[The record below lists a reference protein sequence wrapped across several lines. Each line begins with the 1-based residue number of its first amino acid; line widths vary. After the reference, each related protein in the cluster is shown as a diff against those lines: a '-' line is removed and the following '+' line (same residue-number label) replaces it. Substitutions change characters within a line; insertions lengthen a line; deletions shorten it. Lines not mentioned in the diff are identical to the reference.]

1 MADEIKNIVNKVSEG
16 LNFFDFSFFVSGFL
30 TFIII
35 EYAVNVFN
43 DRYIHFAS
51 FMDYVV
57 AVVFI
62 YISGIISFVS
72 GRFLRTKV
80 RDRLEVDV
88 KPTKWYQVSTFKFI
102 YTNTLIKYNA
112 LAIEGIPK
120 TDPSLAYSQM
130 WIEIHKND
138 NDGKSYRDLYR
149 QWVMQAV
156 CEGLLFSFL
165 LALLFSLILPIYEW
179 RMNDTIPH
187 ISIYVIGLCG
197 SIIGILV
204 CLREAQRYAENQI
217 KEVIISYLL
226 LKGKMSKEK

>member
-1 MADEIKNIVNKVSEG
+1 MTDEIKNIVNKVSEG

-30 TFIII
+30 TFVII
-35 EYAVNVFN
+35 EYAVNVLN
-43 DRYIHFAS
+43 YRYIYFSS

-62 YISGIISFVS
+62 YILGIISFVS
-72 GRFLRTKV
+72 GRFLRTKI
-80 RDRLEVDV
+80 RNRLEVDG

-102 YTNTLIKYNA
+102 YTNTLTQLNVE
-112 LAIEGIPK
+112 AIDGVPR
-120 TDPSLAYSQM
+120 TDSALAYSKM
-130 WIEIHKND
+130 WIEIRKND
-138 NDGKSYRDLYR
+138 KEGKFYRDLYR

-165 LALLFSLILPIYEW
+165 LALLFSIILPIYEW
-179 RMNDTIPH
+179 NSNGNMPH
-187 ISIYVIGLCG
+187 IAIYILGLCG
-197 SIIGILV
+197 SILGILV

-226 LKGKMSKEK
+226 LKNKKPGE

>member
-1 MADEIKNIVNKVSEG
+1 MTDEIKNIVNKVSEG

-30 TFIII
+30 TFVII
-35 EYAVNVFN
+35 EYAVNVLN
-43 DRYIHFAS
+43 YRYIYFSS

-62 YISGIISFVS
+62 YILGIISFVS
-72 GRFLRTKV
+72 GRFLRTKI
-80 RDRLEVDV
+80 RNRLEVDG

-102 YTNTLIKYNA
+102 YTNTLTQLNVE
-112 LAIEGIPK
+112 AIDGVPR
-120 TDPSLAYSQM
+120 TDSALAYSKM
-130 WIEIHKND
+130 WIEIRKND
-138 NDGKSYRDLYR
+138 KEGKFYRDLYR

-165 LALLFSLILPIYEW
+165 LALLFSIILPIYEW
-179 RMNDTIPH
+179 NSNGNMPH
-187 ISIYVIGLCG
+187 IAIYKLGLCG
-197 SIIGILV
+197 SILGILV

-226 LKGKMSKEK
+226 LKNNKPDK